1 MEITYKCKNNM
12 GSISGL
18 AFVDGAEEER
28 EANGVLVK

>member
-1 MEITYKCKNNM
+1 M
-12 GSISGL
+12 GFLESSISGL